1 MRADIA
7 ESIRHDVVT
16 DDQYILEAAPF
27 NGERWAMPPWWYTG
41 TRFPTPRR
49 P

>member
-16 DDQYILEAAPF
+16 DDQYILEAVTASAGAPMS
-27 NGERWAMPPWWYTG
+27 R
-41 TRFPTPRR
+41 
-49 P
+49 

>member
-16 DDQYILEAAPF
+16 DDQHILEVV
-27 NGERWAMPPWWYTG
+27 
-41 TRFPTPRR
+41 PTMSAGALMSR
-49 P
+49 